1 MTDYLQWDQTFP
13 IQKKALSYSRTTWLN
28 GAADLPNTQFP
39 KVLWRMGLFSL
50 YSKQLIGVWNNSCV
64 RNIVAQGASSQH
76 IGDLIFSRFNLLKKD
91 SLATKK
97 LHPIPPHNQL
107 IYLLQENKTKQS
119 KNNQNKN
126 KKQPVSQT
134 TCLGFATQKCFLKF
148 VISKADITGCLTQSK
163 IRNQSLHHCRTNF
176 YLSTAYIWSSHL
188 TDGTSD

>member
-28 GAADLPNTQFP
+28 GAADLLNTQFP
-39 KVLWRMGLFSL
+39 KVLWRTGLFSL

-119 KNNQNKN
+119 KNNQNKTKN
-126 KKQPVSQT
+126 SLFHRLPVWGLLHRNAFWS
-134 TCLGFATQKCFLKF
+134 LWFLKQTLLG
-148 VISKADITGCLTQSK
+148 V
-163 IRNQSLHHCRTNF
+163 
-176 YLSTAYIWSSHL
+176 
-188 TDGTSD
+188 